1 MRGLFITL
9 EGIDGSGKSTQRELL
24 ARELR
29 RRGLDIVVTREP
41 GGTAIGE
48 GIRHLMVSDATSH
61 IAPTTELLLY
71 VAARAQHV
79 AELIRPA
86 LEKGRNVV
94 SDRYTDSTVA
104 FQGYGRGLDLMMIE
118 ELNSFATG
126 GLKPDLTI
134 VFDLDPEMARTR
146 QGSRPIGG
154 LLGAFDEQHSEFH
167 ERMRIGYFQM
177 AQQETSRIRIVDAS
191 GAVEDTHSKVMELVL
206 PVLDSNT
213 ASSASSAVDF
223 QHCSRK
229 TAEDA
234 EDAAD
239 TMPDDTL

>member
-24 ARELR
+24 SHELR
-29 RRGLDIVVTREP
+29 RRGLDTVATREP
-41 GGTAIGE
+41 GGTVIGE

-79 AELIRPA
+79 AELIRPS
-86 LEKGRNVV
+86 LEAGRIVI

-104 FQGYGRGLDLMMIE
+104 FQGYGRGLGLTMIE
-118 ELNSFATG
+118 ELNNFATG
-126 GLKPDLTI
+126 SLKPDLTI
-134 VFDLDPEMARTR
+134 VFDLDPDMARTR

-167 ERMRIGYFQM
+167 ERMREGYFQM
-177 AQQETSRIRIVDAS
+177 AQQEPSRIRIVDAS
-191 GAVEDTHSKVMELVL
+191 GGVEETHSKVLALVL
-206 PVLDSNT
+206 PLLGAN
-213 ASSASSAVDF
+213 
-223 QHCSRK
+223 
-229 TAEDA
+229 
-234 EDAAD
+234 
-239 TMPDDTL
+239 MPC

>member
-9 EGIDGSGKSTQRELL
+9 EGIDGSGKSTQRDLL
-24 ARELR
+24 AQELR
-29 RRGLDIVVTREP
+29 RQGLDVVVTREP

-48 GIRHLMVSDATSH
+48 GIRQLMVSDATAH
-61 IAPTTELLLY
+61 IAPATELLLY

-86 LEKGRNVV
+86 LEMGRLVI

-118 ELNSFATG
+118 ELNDFATG

-167 ERMRIGYFQM
+167 QRMREGYLKM
-177 AQQETSRIRIVDAS
+177 AEQEPSRIRVVDAS
-191 GAVEDTHSKVMELVL
+191 GAVEDTHSRVL
-206 PVLDSNT
+206 ALALPLLDSNG
-213 ASSASSAVDF
+213 DG
-223 QHCSRK
+223 Q
-229 TAEDA
+229 
-234 EDAAD
+234 
-239 TMPDDTL
+239 